1 MSARF
6 DAVTLEV
13 LWTRLIS
20 VVDEAAKAI
29 VRTSF
34 STLSN
39 EANDFACMLTDERGG
54 ALAQNSGSIPSFI
67 GTLPAT
73 VRHFLRAMGAAAM
86 RPGDVLITND
96 AWMGTGHMSDVCVLK
111 PIFRAGRL
119 VAFSAT
125 TSHMPDIGGRLR
137 AIEAREVFE
146 EGIHIPLMKLRREGR
161 TDETLIEMI
170 RANVRTPDQTAGDI
184 WAQVGANELMEKRL
198 LALMDA
204 AGLETLD
211 ELGDELFTRAERAM
225 RAAIRAVP
233 DGTYRYAMRTDGV
246 DEPLD
251 YRVALTIAGDE
262 ITADY
267 TGTSPQQ
274 PRAINCVMAYTYA
287 MTAYAIKCALLP
299 GLANNEGMYR
309 PMRVTAPEGSL
320 LNPRFPVAVVSRA
333 VTGHYVPVLLFGA
346 LHQVIPD
353 RVMAGAGSPL
363 WAVQQTGLRADGR
376 PYTNIFFFNGGM
388 GATPSKDGEH
398 VLSWPSNISSTPIE
412 VAERNSPL
420 FFREKRLTS
429 GSGGAGG
436 FAAGSARTSCACA
449 SRTCRSSPRSW
460 RSARNSRHPASRAAT
475 PAGSGTCRSTA
486 SRSTTAASTCSSA
499 ATSSWCARRAAAA
512 TARSFSAIRRR
523 PSAIARSATE
533 SRSFRLGSGLPEPV
547 DAVAV
552 EDADR
557 APFVLEKSQVGE
569 RLADREAQLVAV
581 ELAPEEH
588 RHQLRRGP
596 RLDQRVER
604 LVEPRG
610 VMVAQEGE
618 PRVQAAER
626 ETVRRQHQGVRRH
639 RLEAAERV
647 EIEAQRIEPG
657 LLGPDTDVGRDLR
670 QDLIAGDQH
679 AARFVPEARVL
690 GRVAEDRQ
698 NAKRPAAD
706 RDCIALTD
714 APELARHLR
723 HEARIVI
730 AAASELHERLGPAAV
745 PTEVGQARLEV
756 GRATAA
762 PGVLR
767 VEPLRLRAPELGL
780 PTRREPARVAH
791 VIGMEV
797 RHEHALH
804 RPAAE
809 MR

>member
-1 MSARF
+1 MSSRF
-6 DAVTLEV
+6 DAITLEV

-39 EANDFACMLTDERGG
+39 EANDFACMLTDARGY

-146 EGIHIPLMKLRREGR
+146 EGIHIPLMKLMREGR

-170 RANVRTPDQTAGDI
+170 RANVRTPDQTVGDI
-184 WAQVGANELMEKRL
+184 WAQAGANELMEKRL

-204 AGLETLD
+204 AGLETLE
-211 ELGDELFTRAERAM
+211 ELADELFTRAEQAM
-225 RAAIRAVP
+225 RSAIRAVP

-267 TGTSPQQ
+267 AGTSPQQ
-274 PRAINCVMAYTYA
+274 PRAINCVLAYTYA

-309 PMRVTAPEGSL
+309 PMLVTAPEGSL
-320 LNPRFPVAVVSRA
+320 LNPRFPAAVVSRA

-388 GATPSKDGEH
+388 GATPTKDGEH
-398 VLSWPSNISSTPIE
+398 VLSWPSNISSTPVE

-429 GSGGAGG
+429 GSGGGGRFRGGLGQDIVFVCESDVPIVASFMAERTKFQAPGFAGG
-436 FAAGSARTSCACA
+436 VDGGLGDVQINGVSIDNRRQHVLKRGDVVLVRTPGGGGYGAPTQ
-449 SRTCRSSPRSW
+449 RDP
-460 RSARNSRHPASRAAT
+460 
-475 PAGSGTCRSTA
+475 
-486 SRSTTAASTCSSA
+486 
-499 ATSSWCARRAAAA
+499 
-512 TARSFSAIRRR
+512 
-523 PSAIARSATE
+523 
-533 SRSFRLGSGLPEPV
+533 
-547 DAVAV
+547 VAV
-552 EDADR
+552 ERDR
-557 APFVLEKSQVGE
+557 A
-569 RLADREAQLVAV
+569 
-581 ELAPEEH
+581 
-588 RHQLRRGP
+588 
-596 RLDQRVER
+596 
-604 LVEPRG
+604 
-610 VMVAQEGE
+610 
-618 PRVQAAER
+618 
-626 ETVRRQHQGVRRH
+626 
-639 RLEAAERV
+639 
-647 EIEAQRIEPG
+647 
-657 LLGPDTDVGRDLR
+657 LGY
-670 QDLIAGDQH
+670 
-679 AARFVPEARVL
+679 
-690 GRVAEDRQ
+690 
-698 NAKRPAAD
+698 
-706 RDCIALTD
+706 LT
-714 APELARHLR
+714 P
-723 HEARIVI
+723 
-730 AAASELHERLGPAAV
+730 S
-745 PTEVGQARLEV
+745 
-756 GRATAA
+756 
-762 PGVLR
+762 
-767 VEPLRLRAPELGL
+767 
-780 PTRREPARVAH
+780 
-791 VIGMEV
+791 
-797 RHEHALH
+797 
-804 RPAAE
+804 
-809 MR
+809 